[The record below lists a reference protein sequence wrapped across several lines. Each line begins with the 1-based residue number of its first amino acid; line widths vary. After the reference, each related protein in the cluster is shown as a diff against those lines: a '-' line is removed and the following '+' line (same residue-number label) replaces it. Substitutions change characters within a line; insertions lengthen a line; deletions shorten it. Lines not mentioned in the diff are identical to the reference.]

1 MAGLGKI
8 IDVHSHPILP
18 FGQGAPVGPGR
29 KPPDWSVESALSYME
44 EHDIAA
50 CVLSAPD
57 SANHATGQAARDIAR
72 RVNETLADIVS
83 RHPSRF
89 GALATLPGQ
98 DVDGAVAEITYAL
111 DALKLDGVSTSTSI
125 NDVYL
130 GEPRFDPCFEE
141 LNRRGATLFVHPTFT
156 KAALALLNGLNPS
169 VLEFMFDTT
178 RMIANMVATGTK
190 KRFSNIK
197 IISTHGGGT
206 IPYLV
211 NRIQMLEHAFGV
223 GPGRLELSP
232 EEVRGGIASFYY
244 DLTAATSEAQ
254 LEAIL
259 KLVPVSQL
267 VMGLDLPFMP
277 KSSFAPAIAD
287 VGRYPAFSETDLRSI
302 SYANA
307 FRLYPQLAERI
318 EQMSERNGSGRAI
331 ARSLAGPALIGPK
344 SQRTNPESP
353 IESGSHRT
361 SGTGVSRTKT

>member
-1 MAGLGKI
+1 MVSAGQI

-18 FGQGAPVGPGR
+18 FGQGAPVGLGQ
-29 KPPDWSVESALSYME
+29 KQPDWSVESALSYME

-50 CVLSAPD
+50 CVLSDPD
-57 SANHATGQAARDIAR
+57 SANHATGQEARDIAR

-83 RHPSRF
+83 RHPNRF
-89 GALATLPGQ
+89 GAVATLPGQ
-98 DVDGAVAEITYAL
+98 DVDGAVAEIAHAL
-111 DALKLDGVSTSTSI
+111 DTLELDGVSTSTSI

-130 GEPRFDPCFEE
+130 GEPQFDPCFEE

-156 KAALALLNGLNPS
+156 KASLALLNGLNPS

-223 GPGRLELSP
+223 APGRLALSP
-232 EEVRGGIASFYY
+232 EEVREGIASFYY

-254 LEAIL
+254 LGAIL
-259 KLVPVSQL
+259 KLVPVSRL
-267 VMGLDLPFMP
+267 VMGLDFPLMP
-277 KSSFAPAIAD
+277 KSTFAPAIAD
-287 VGRYPAFSETDLRSI
+287 IGRYPAFSQGDLQSL
-302 SYANA
+302 SYGNA
-307 FRLYPQLAERI
+307 GRLFPALKARI
-318 EQMSERNGSGRAI
+318 EQRSGHNGFAS
-331 ARSLAGPALIGPK
+331 
-344 SQRTNPESP
+344 T
-353 IESGSHRT
+353 
-361 SGTGVSRTKT
+361 SRTEGARRLRRGSR